1 MKILHII
8 FTTTGYK
15 ASGAVSAALALATE
29 LNKSL
34 EVIVLIMSD
43 KDDIEQNDLMSIY
56 KVKASA
62 GILENFFLPRRLKN
76 LFISANFGHFIKKEN
91 PDLIHFHNPVPPLA
105 VYKTARWCKKNK
117 FKYVMTSHGFN
128 EIINF
133 SAAFQINIIWHY
145 FVKILVHIPIIY
157 VLRNASCLF
166 FLSKNEVKDV
176 MNYIGRDKINH
187 SVTPNGYPSNLI
199 SYKIKNIEKW
209 QYLFNDNRPT
219 ILFLGN
225 HTRNKGIDVLLDC
238 SDNLINNCRVIIG
251 GKTRFKDGTH
261 HFMGKNKININKNVI
276 FTEFLSDEEKYYL
289 LEKCDILVHPTRAD
303 TLPLAIIEGMFFEK
317 AVISTTVGGIPSLID
332 DKTGILVPPGDSEL
346 LANAINELLKNPTK
360 SRMMGKNG
368 KQKVLSNFSWEKS
381 AKTTMALYDE
391 LTT

>member
-15 ASGAVSAALALATE
+15 ASGAVTAALSLAAE

-34 EVIVLIMSD
+34 DVVVLIMND
-43 KDDIEQNDLMSIY
+43 EDDFEQNNEMSIY
-56 KVKASA
+56 KVKSSA
-62 GILENFFLPRRLKN
+62 GILDKTFLPKRIKN
-76 LFISANFGHFIKKEN
+76 LFVTAKFDTFIKKEN

-133 SAAFQINIIWHY
+133 SVAFQINIIWHL
-145 FVKILVHIPIIY
+145 FVKILVHVPLKN

-166 FLSKNEVKDV
+166 LLSKYEVKDV
-176 MNYIGRDKINH
+176 QNYLGSNKINH
-187 SVTPNGYPSNLI
+187 AVTPNGYPSDLT
-199 SYKIKNIEKW
+199 SFKTKNIEKW
-209 QYLFNDNRPT
+209 KYLFSDNRPA

-225 HTRNKGIDVLLDC
+225 HTRNKGIDVLLNC
-238 SDNLINNCRVIIG
+238 SDDLVDNCRIIIG
-251 GKTRFKDGTH
+251 GKTRLKNGTH
-261 HFMGKNKININKNVI
+261 HFMGRNKTNISKNVI
-276 FTEFLSDEEKYYL
+276 FTEFLSDEEKYFL

-332 DKTGILVPPGDSEL
+332 EETGILVPPGDSKL
-346 LANAINELLKNPTK
+346 LAKAINELLKDPIK
-360 SRMMGKNG
+360 SRNMGLKG
-368 KQKVLSNFSWEKS
+368 KQKVLCDFSWEKS
-381 AKTTMALYDE
+381 AKTTISLYNK
-391 LTT
+391 LIS